1 MDGSAVPLPVRLDD
15 VTKRYRGGRG
25 IEHVDLEVLAGE
37 VFAFLGPN
45 GAGKTTTIRVLLDL
59 IRPDCGIVRL
69 FGLDP
74 RRHGVE
80 IRRRLG
86 YLPGDLG
93 LYDHLTGRELLT
105 HFAHLRREPGWSDI
119 AALCD
124 RFDLEVDK
132 PIKALSKGNRQK
144 VGLVQAL
151 MGQPPL
157 LILDEPT
164 SGLDPLVQ
172 NQVHE
177 LIRAAARDGR
187 TVFLSS
193 HILSEVARVA
203 DRVGII
209 RQGAMLS
216 VERIDD
222 LRRKTVRYVDVRF
235 ASGSLPPEVTVLPQ
249 VTILPSHNGHIH
261 LAVTGS
267 LNPLVQVLAAHP
279 LDDLLVREPDLE
291 EVLFSVI
298 GSGNAL
304 QPARALVDV
313 SS

>member
-1 MDGSAVPLPVRLDD
+1 MED

-25 IEHVDLEVLAGE
+25 IDHVNLEVLSGE

-59 IRPDCGIVRL
+59 IRPESGRVHL

-74 RRHGVE
+74 RHHGVA

-93 LYDHLTGRELLT
+93 LYEHLSGRELLT
-105 HFAHLRREPGWSDI
+105 HFAHLRRGPAWSEI

-172 NQVHE
+172 DQVHE

-216 VERIDD
+216 MERVDD

-235 ASGSLPPEVTVLPQ
+235 ADVRFADGSLPPELTVLPH
-249 VTILPSHNGHIH
+249 VTILPSQDDHIH

-267 LNPLVQVLAAHP
+267 LNPLIQVLAGHP
-279 LDDLLVREPDLE
+279 VDDLMVREPDLE

-298 GSGNAL
+298 GRGTA
-304 QPARALVDV
+304 PAPTRALVDA
-313 SS
+313 SP